1 MRAFILSLAVLG
13 CISAMPASA
22 APTGQQA
29 LAAILQQEASVE
41 PAQYGYN
48 RREAI
53 RRQEFRRRQAIRR
66 QQFNRRQAY
75 RRGYRY

>member
-1 MRAFILSLAVLG
+1 MRHLILAAAILGAFATAPAV
-13 CISAMPASA
+13 A
-22 APTGQQA
+22 APIVPQTA
-29 LAAILQQEASVE
+29 LTAILQQDASVE
-41 PAQYGYN
+41 PAQYRAG

-75 RRGYRY
+75 RRGYY